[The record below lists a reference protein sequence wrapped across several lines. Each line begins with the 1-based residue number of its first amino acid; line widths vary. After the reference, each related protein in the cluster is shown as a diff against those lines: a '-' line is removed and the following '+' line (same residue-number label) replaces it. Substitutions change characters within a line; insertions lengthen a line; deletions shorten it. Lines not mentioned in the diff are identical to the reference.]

1 MHKNLCIRNNCCIF
15 AIEKET
21 KNKLNHKTRKGTN
34 KMKAY
39 ITIDTKNGKNGAF
52 HFINVLSVEEAKA
65 WANGN
70 QSYIDGWKKKRNF
83 EKATLTVFNG
93 KERKYFSFL

>member
-1 MHKNLCIRNNCCIF
+1 MHKNLRISNNCRIF
-15 AIEKET
+15 ASEKET
-21 KNKLNHKTRKGTN
+21 NNKLNPKTRKGTN

-39 ITIDTKNGKNGAF
+39 ITIDTKNGKNGAL

-93 KERKYFSFL
+93 MERKYFSFL